1 MGSIKQ
7 PEKVVLIAGIMA
19 QSPEFLAGAKN
30 LLVQRYESISQESPV
45 YAFSHSDY
53 YEKEMGPGLVKQ
65 LVSFT
70 GLVAMDTLADIK
82 IATNA
87 IEESLAQRRGDTFF
101 RTVNIDPGYVALSK
115 MVLATTKNYDHRIYI
130 GKGIY
135 AEVTLHFRNKSYE
148 PLEWTYPDYQQP
160 LVIAFLNQVRE
171 NYKRMI
177 MPEK

>member
-1 MGSIKQ
+1 MGIIKQ
-7 PEKVVLIAGIMA
+7 PEKAVLIAGIMA
-19 QSPEFLAGAKN
+19 QSPALLAGAKN
-30 LLVQRYESISQESPV
+30 LLVQRYESISMESPV
-45 YAFSHSDY
+45 YDFSHSDY
-53 YEKEMGPGLVKQ
+53 YEKEMGKNLVKQ

-82 IATNA
+82 IAANA
-87 IEESLAQRRGDTFF
+87 IEESLARRRGDTFF

-135 AEVTLHFRNKSYE
+135 AEVTLRFRNKSFE

-160 LVIAFLNQVRE
+160 LVITFLNQVRE